1 MKKRSW
7 LEKLLDT
14 KDLPKVVE
22 LDEKGSSR
30 WGGRTMIIPRPID
43 VYNLMAQVPKGKVT
57 TISEIRKALAKKYN
71 TEIACPLTTGIFSNI
86 SAYASEELRDTT
98 DLPKIPFWRTL
109 KANGE
114 INEKFPNGT
123 EWIVEKLISEGFE
136 IVRQGKK
143 VKVKNFESR
152 LFVFENFK
160 L

>member
-7 LEKLLDT
+7 L
-14 KDLPKVVE
+14 
-22 LDEKGSSR
+22 
-30 WGGRTMIIPRPID
+30 
-43 VYNLMAQVPKGKVT
+43 
-57 TISEIRKALAKKYN
+57 
-71 TEIACPLTTGIFSNI
+71 
-86 SAYASEELRDTT
+86 
-98 DLPKIPFWRTL
+98 
-109 KANGE
+109 
-114 INEKFPNGT
+114 EKFPNGT